1 MERRLWS
8 LGKGCLFLF
17 LGVRLELI
25 LEGLVELV
33 KAVKSYETLSA
44 RMGLTDRL

>member
-8 LGKGCLFLF
+8 LGTGCLFLF

-25 LEGLVELV
+25 LEELVELL
-33 KAVKSYETLSA
+33 KAVNSYETLSA
-44 RMGLTDRL
+44 RMGLTD